1 MFLALLHVLRYFNRP
16 GLTFEQNAAIPN
28 YVFGPAQVRS
38 FLEARLFGAPLSAW
52 IHMPQELL
60 DSFGGHVDRIDVVL
74 VAVPLM
80 VLAAVATHLTA
91 RASLRQQ
98 ATAAPVE
105 AAAGPT
111 DVAMR
116 VMRATPWI
124 FPLGVL
130 LGGLFA
136 AFPIAILL
144 YWLTNNLW
152 TLVQQRIVFR
162 RFAAE
167 EAARPVPVVV
177 PEPVVPSP
185 EPRRRCSRSQAGRRP
200 TPDERRFADR
210 RKGGGR
216 TAWRH
221 PPPLMPPYRIRTRDR
236 PAPNL
241 RGPRSVLSGTD
252 AGRRTEEETAQMATT
267 ARRIG
272 RIAAASAASAGLLLA
287 GAGPALADDP
297 GTSATQ
303 GPITLSPEQAT
314 FVCTQRIPAI
324 LARIDRVTARINADV
339 ATRGSTG
346 VAAGAPGPGRGRG
359 ARRRGRPDPEAHR
372 RAAREARLAGR
383 REGARHRLPR
393 RELCLVNTTTSR
405 GGPPG
410 RALLVLVAA
419 LAALVLG
426 GCRPATAPRRRGLD
440 GRCRLGSGRRGST
453 GPCRCRGRGRSRRTG
468 PRRGRRCRR
477 PVSAER
483 APAAARLAGWCDR
496 PAVGR
501 DGFA

>member
-1 MFLALLHVLRYFNRP
+1 VDLAHTLFALVLGPSSGLAWALSVVFLVLTLRALMIKPFLAQMRSARAMRALSPQLAELRKRHGSDRRRLAEETQKLQRAHGVNPLGALAPALIQLPVFLALLHVLRYFNRP

-28 YVFGPAQVRS
+28 YVFGPVQVRS
-38 FLEARLFGAPLSAW
+38 FLEARVFGAPLSAW
-52 IHMPQELL
+52 IRMPQELL

-91 RASLRQQ
+91 RTSLRQQ

-105 AAAGPT
+105 VAVGPT

-162 RFAAE
+162 RLAAA

-177 PEPVVPSP
+177 PAPVVPAP
-185 EPRRRCSRSQAGRRP
+185 TLHPGAKPVAPRRP
-200 TPDERRFADR
+200 TSAASRTGG
-210 RKGGGR
+210 KSGGR
-216 TAWRH
+216 TARRLPAALTPLPDPNTGSTGSESARATLCRVRH
-221 PPPLMPPYRIRTRDR
+221 H
-236 PAPNL
+236 A
-241 RGPRSVLSGTD
+241 GP
-252 AGRRTEEETAQMATT
+252 RTEEIVQMATT

-287 GAGPALADDP
+287 GAGPALAGDP

-314 FVCTQRIPAI
+314 FLCTQRIPAI

-339 ATRGSTG
+339 ATRGSTAWLQARQDRAE
-346 VAAGAPGPGRGRG
+346 AAGHADVADRIQKRID
-359 ARRRGRPDPEAHR
+359 ARPAKLDS
-372 RAAREARLAGR
+372 LAGAK
-383 REGARHRLPR
+383 E
-393 RELCLVNTTTSR
+393 R
-405 GGPPG
+405 G
-410 RALLVLVAA
+410 
-419 LAALVLG
+419 
-426 GCRPATAPRRRGLD
+426 
-440 GRCRLGSGRRGST
+440 T
-453 GPCRCRGRGRSRRTG
+453 GF
-468 PRRGRRCRR
+468 
-477 PVSAER
+477 
-483 APAAARLAGWCDR
+483 
-496 PAVGR
+496 R
-501 DGFA
+501 DANCAS